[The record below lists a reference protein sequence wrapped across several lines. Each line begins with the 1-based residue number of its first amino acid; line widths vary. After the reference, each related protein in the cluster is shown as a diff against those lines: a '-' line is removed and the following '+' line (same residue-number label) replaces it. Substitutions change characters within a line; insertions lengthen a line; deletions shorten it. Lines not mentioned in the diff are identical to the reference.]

1 MTLFDKYSIKQRT
14 GVNVGERVRTSQ
26 IFDVEERTWLPRYCR
41 GEKDCFRKLVKTYQR
56 PIYNYLWR
64 SGFDPD
70 RCDDL
75 FQDIFIKV
83 HLAAD
88 TYKSNKPLKPW
99 IFTIAV
105 NTVRN
110 YLRINVHNRCS
121 NIDIQSIPDLA
132 STPDKALD
140 HKQTL
145 AWLQHAITL
154 LPAAQSQVIVL
165 STIESISHKDIAS
178 ILDIPINTVK
188 TNIRRAR
195 QKLVAGYKLI
205 NNMQPGI

>member
-1 MTLFDKYSIKQRT
+1 MSISDEYLNKPQNDVSLGD
-14 GVNVGERVRTSQ
+14 GVHTSQ

-41 GEKDCFRKLVKTYQR
+41 GEDQYFNKLVNAYR
-56 PIYNYLWR
+56 GPIYNYLWR

-83 HLAAD
+83 HRAAES
-88 TYKSNKPLKPW
+88 YKPNNPLKPW

-110 YLRINVHNRCS
+110 YLRINELDRCFD
-121 NIDIQSIPDLA
+121 IDVQSIPDIA
-132 STPDKALD
+132 VTPDIALG

-145 AWLQHAITL
+145 AWLQNAISQ
-154 LPAAQSQVIVL
+154 LPPAQSEVIIL

-195 QKLVAGYKLI
+195 QKLIAGY
-205 NNMQPGI
+205 NSFTN